1 MDIKKKLEE
10 VECVNNLLVAEMQVI
25 QDSIDFQSKKL
36 KELGK
41 SIMKWM
47 NERCCDEV
55 FDELLKTTKDETIKE
70 FIKVLKYMSKAKR
83 LRKKCLNTAIDSN
96 IANIVVGSKV
106 TDIPYFDMFDIGNGS
121 KVYIN
126 KKLFNLLSITT
137 QNDVVTEIILK
148 EV

>member
-41 SIMKWM
+41 KHYEM

-137 QNDVVTEIILK
+137 QNNVVTEIILK